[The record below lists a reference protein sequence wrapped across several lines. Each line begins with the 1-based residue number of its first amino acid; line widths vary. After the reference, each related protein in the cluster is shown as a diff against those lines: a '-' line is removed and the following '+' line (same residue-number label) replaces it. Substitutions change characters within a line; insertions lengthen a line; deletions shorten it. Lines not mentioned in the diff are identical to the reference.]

1 MASAKALLMSLN
13 KGFSKFFEKKYPVC
27 SNVRVTAIS
36 EKLIITNKKSLYSNK
51 SLFLTKSVKV
61 VYLYDLEH
69 VPSDWEEMCDIAGTA
84 YVTPKEFTYITL
96 MS

>member
-1 MASAKALLMSLN
+1 MALAKALLMSLN

-36 EKLIITNKKSLYSNK
+36 EKFIFTNKKSLYSEK
-51 SLFLTKSVKV
+51 SLFLKKSIKV
-61 VYLYDLEH
+61 TYLYDLEH
-69 VPSDWEEMCDIAGTA
+69 APSDWNEVSDIVSTA
-84 YVTPKEFTYITL
+84 YLTPKEFTYITL

>member
-1 MASAKALLMSLN
+1 MASAKGLLMSLN

-36 EKLIITNKKSLYSNK
+36 EKLIFTNKKSLYSNK
-51 SLFLTKSVKV
+51 SLFLTKSIKV
-61 VYLYDLEH
+61 TYLYDLAP
-69 VPSDWEEMCDIAGTA
+69 VPNGWEETCDILGIS
-84 YVTPKEFTYITL
+84 YLTPKEFTYITL